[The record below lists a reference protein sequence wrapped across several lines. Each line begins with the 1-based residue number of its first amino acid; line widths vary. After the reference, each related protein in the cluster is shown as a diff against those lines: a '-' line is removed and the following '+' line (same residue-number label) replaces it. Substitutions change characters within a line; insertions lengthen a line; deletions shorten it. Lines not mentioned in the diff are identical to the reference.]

1 MNTFR
6 LARYRFTLQPREP
19 LHLPR
24 FAGSTLRGAFG
35 AVFRQVSCVAD
46 RGEECRHCILKDRC
60 AYSYVFETG
69 PPPGAQKLRT
79 YQNVPRPFVLEP
91 PLDRRTEYA
100 VGEPFVFNLVLI
112 GRALDF
118 LPYFVY
124 AFIELQERGLGPG
137 RGRYDLAKVE
147 AYLPAPFLFGEGLPT
162 SPPPPTDRSPGSF
175 GEGLPTSPPP
185 PTEGSPLSGA
195 GPRTPLSPGEA
206 LPSPL
211 LILHTSY
218 PVYQNGEL
226 HDLDATITGEHLTAY
241 AATLPTD
248 ELTVHFETPTRIQYQ
263 GDFLET
269 PHFHHLIRSL
279 LHRLSSL
286 CTFHCGSD
294 LDVDFRGLIAAAEQV
309 EHLRPRTRWVEQTRY
324 SRRQDTEMQM
334 GGFIGPITY
343 RGDLTPFLW
352 LLAAGE
358 LAHTGKGTVMGLGK
372 YRLGG

>member
-1 MNTFR
+1 MNSFR
-6 LARYRFTLQPREP
+6 LAKYRFTLQPREP

-35 AVFRQVSCVAD
+35 AVFRHVSCVAD
-46 RGEECRHCILKDRC
+46 RGEECRQCILKDRC

-100 VGEPFVFNLVLI
+100 VGEPFAFNLVLI
-112 GRALDF
+112 GRAIEF

-147 AYLPAPFLFGEGLPT
+147 AYLPAGEQTDSLRYGSQITDHASRITPDNALP
-162 SPPPPTDRSPGSF
+162 
-175 GEGLPTSPPP
+175 
-185 PTEGSPLSGA
+185 GSPLV
-195 GPRTPLSPGEA
+195 
-206 LPSPL
+206 
-211 LILHTSY
+211 LHTSY
-218 PVYQNGEL
+218 PVYQNERL
-226 HDLDATITGEHLTAY
+226 HDLNATITGEHLTAY
-241 AATLPTD
+241 AAALPTD

-286 CTFHCGSD
+286 CTFHCGFD

-309 EHLRPRTRWVEQTRY
+309 EHVRPRTRWVEQTRY

-334 GGFIGPITY
+334 GGFIGPLTY

-358 LAHTGKGTVMGLGK
+358 LVHTGKGAVMGLGK
-372 YRLGG
+372 YRLEG